1 MTEFNQ
7 FIHHLLNLEKLAAG
21 EFWSLVISTVIL
33 VLAAFLLNHI
43 VRYVLLNGIHRFI
56 KMSKNTWDDTLLNDQ
71 VLVRISK
78 LTAPILIYY
87 TIPMML
93 PPDNIGYEILVKF
106 SLVYITS
113 SSLLLVNGWLIA
125 TYNIFQLKDKY
136 KNRPLKGMLQTTQ
149 VFLFLI
155 GSIIVISII
164 ISKSPTYLLTT
175 LGASAAII
183 ILIFK
188 DSIMGF
194 VAGIQ
199 LSANDMIKVG
209 DWITVPNYDADG
221 TVLEV
226 SLNTV
231 KVQNFDNTI
240 ITLPP
245 YALTSGSF
253 RNWKGMLKS
262 GNRRIKRAIYMDMT
276 SIRFCT
282 TNDLEEFKKIDLIRD
297 YIEQT
302 EKEIGNHNKQ
312 NNIDASVWANGRRQT
327 NVGVF
332 RAYLKNYLL
341 HQPTINATNLCM
353 VRQLQ
358 PTEKGLPVE
367 VYAFANTTNWEEY
380 EQIQSDLFD
389 HILATIPQFG
399 LRLFQTPTGYD
410 LSTLTTTRIN
420 TTVSATEEKQQN

>member
-7 FIHHLLNLEKLAAG
+7 FIYHLLSLEKISAG
-21 EFWSLVISTVIL
+21 ELWSLVISTLIL

-43 VRYVLLNGIHRFI
+43 VRYILLNGIHRFI
-56 KMSKNTWDDTLLNDQ
+56 KMSKNTWDDTLLNDR

-87 TIPMML
+87 TIPLML
-93 PPDNIGYEILVKF
+93 PPDNIGYEILIRI

-164 ISKSPTYLLTT
+164 IDESPIGLLTT

-188 DSIMGF
+188 DSILGL

-209 DWITVPNYDADG
+209 DWITVPNHDADG

-231 KVQNFDNTI
+231 KIQNFDNTI

-245 YALTSGSF
+245 YALTNGSF
-253 RNWKGMLKS
+253 RNWKGMLKD
-262 GNRRIKRAIYMDMT
+262 GNRRIKRSVYIDMT
-276 SIRFCT
+276 SIRFCSPD
-282 TNDLEEFKKIDLIRD
+282 DLIAFQKIDLIRD
-297 YIEQT
+297 YIEET
-302 EKEIGNHNKQ
+302 EKKIGNHNKQ

-327 NVGVF
+327 NVGIF

-341 HQPTINATNLCM
+341 HLSTINSTSLCM

-358 PTEKGLPVE
+358 PTEKGIPIE
-367 VYAFANTTNWEEY
+367 VYAFANTTKWEEY
-380 EQIQSDLFD
+380 EMIQSDIFD

-399 LRLFQTPTGYD
+399 LRLFQIPTGYD
-410 LSTLTTTRIN
+410 LSTLTTNKIN
-420 TTVSATEEKQQN
+420 TTILAREDK